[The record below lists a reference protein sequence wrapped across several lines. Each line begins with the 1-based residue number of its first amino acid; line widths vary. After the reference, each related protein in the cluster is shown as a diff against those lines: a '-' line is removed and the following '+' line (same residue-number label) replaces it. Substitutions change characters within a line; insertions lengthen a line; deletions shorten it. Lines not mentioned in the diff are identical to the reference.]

1 MSNSKKNKE
10 ETLVDEK
17 AQETTTQDV
26 KEEAVKAEPIT
37 EEKASEEDKLKVELD
52 EEKNKYLRLLAEYD
66 NFRKRS
72 AKEKLESYGDAT
84 SKAISDILPV
94 YDNFERALQS
104 ESTDENFKK
113 GVVMIFNNFTDALKK
128 IGVET
133 IDPVGQEFDPNVAQ
147 AINQVEDENFGENT
161 VCQVFQKGYKLGDK
175 IIRYAMVVV
184 ANP

>member
-1 MSNSKKNKE
+1 MSNSKKDKE

-17 AQETTTQDV
+17 TQETTTQEV

-37 EEKASEEDKLKVELD
+37 EEKVSEEDKLKAELD

-84 SKAISDILPV
+84 AKAISDILPV

-128 IGVET
+128 IGVEV
-133 IDPVGQEFDPNVAQ
+133 IDPVGQEFDPNVSQ

>member
-72 AKEKLESYGDAT
+72 AKEKLEFQEAF
-84 SKAISDILPV
+84 SKRKA
-94 YDNFERALQS
+94 
-104 ESTDENFKK
+104 
-113 GVVMIFNNFTDALKK
+113 
-128 IGVET
+128 
-133 IDPVGQEFDPNVAQ
+133 
-147 AINQVEDENFGENT
+147 
-161 VCQVFQKGYKLGDK
+161 
-175 IIRYAMVVV
+175 
-184 ANP
+184 